1 MVSRMKRFRTMPL
14 VLIGSALLLVAAPQ
28 GLAQVQPVRPPKV
41 EEPAKAPTWL
51 YYLVGAG
58 AIVLCVG
65 LAVFPSRRTHED

>member
-1 MVSRMKRFRTMPL
+1 MLL
-14 VLIGSALLLVAAPQ
+14 VLMAAAFLAAIAPQ
-28 GLAQVQPVRPPKV
+28 GVAQSQPVRPPKV
-41 EEPAKAPTWL
+41 ETPAKAPTWL